1 MRKTNQEVLELENE
15 KINSPRTI
23 DRIVADELLE
33 MGFSYKFTGTHYLH
47 DSIVCAAS
55 MKLENAGSVNEFC
68 RWIAERVRRKYKIC
82 NDHYNTEVAAA
93 IDRAFAF
100 GNINYLLD
108 TFKSSY
114 DKDKMK
120 VTKNTFI
127 MTVRKK
133 IMESLEAE
141 QSFNATQLRLIIQG
155 TVEHI
160 TDISTLEGMCK
171 IVLSLTKEG

>member
-15 KINSPRTI
+15 KINSPRMI

-55 MKLENAGSVNEFC
+55 MKFEDFGNVNEFC
-68 RWIAERVRRKYKIC
+68 RGIAEKVRRKYKVC
-82 NDHYNTEVAAA
+82 NDHYSTEVAAA

-155 TVEHI
+155 TVENI